1 MQKLIKQFSYATL
14 LWVIVFLI
22 DYGVELFQVINSER
36 VTLMGLYIKSTEDSS
51 GLYTI
56 FGFTPKIIWVYLGVI
71 FIWCGTYYMIM
82 RRRNKG

>member
-56 FGFTPKIIWVYLGVI
+56 FGFTSKIIWIYLGVI
-71 FIWCGTYYMIM
+71 SIWCGIYYMIM
-82 RRRNKG
+82 RRRNKR